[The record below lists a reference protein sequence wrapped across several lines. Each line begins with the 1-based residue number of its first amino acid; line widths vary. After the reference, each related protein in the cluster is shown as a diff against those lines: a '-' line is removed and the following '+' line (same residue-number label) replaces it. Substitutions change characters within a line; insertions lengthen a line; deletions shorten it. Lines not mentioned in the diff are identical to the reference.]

1 LLLNSQIETMKF
13 KHFFTVVFLLLF
25 VAVNAQDNY
34 TSNNKKAIKHHKEA
48 QKQFENRNNSD
59 ALKFNLKSL
68 KSDPKFIE
76 ALVLNA
82 YIHIADNNKL
92 SAISSFEKAIKLNP
106 QFFPAN
112 LLHLGELY
120 FRTQQYQKS
129 QDILAVYV
137 KQYKP
142 KAKTKQK
149 AMYFLASSMFALK
162 AIKNPVPFT
171 PENLGP
177 NVNSKLRDYN
187 PVMDVAQTKITF
199 TRTIPD
205 NSPGG
210 AREDIYTSLKGND
223 SWSVARSEGTPL
235 NSELREGAPSLTSD
249 GNTMILTICESYGN
263 YGQGRHGL
271 GSCDLFVSNLKNG
284 RWTNPRNLGNKI
296 NSRHFD
302 SQSSIS
308 SNGSDIYFSSSR
320 PGGFGKTDIYV
331 CEIKNGKISTP
342 KNLGFEINTNGS
354 EEGVFIHPDNNT
366 LYFTSTG
373 HPGMGGSDIFMS
385 KKQTD
390 GSWGK
395 PVNLGYPINTFE
407 DEWGLTIDATG
418 TYAYFASDRE
428 GGFGEMDIYKFPLP
442 EALKP
447 TPVTY
452 LKGFVFDN
460 ESNTPVPAS
469 IELIDL
475 ATKKVVFQ
483 AFAQRD
489 NGEFFVCLPAGKDYA
504 LNVSQDGYLFHSEN
518 FTMTDG
524 TKLEPYQKDVGLE
537 PIKVGVPV
545 VLNNIFFDTDK
556 FDLKPK
562 SETELEILH
571 TFLNQNP
578 MLKIEISGHTDNRG
592 GKAHNLTL
600 SDNRAKSVYDYLVNK
615 GIATERLSFKGH
627 GDTKPRETNDTV
639 EGRAKNRRT
648 EFMVVK

>member
-1 LLLNSQIETMKF
+1 MKI
-13 KHFFTVVFLLLF
+13 KHIATFVFFLLIIF
-25 VAVNAQDNY
+25 NVSAQQHL
-34 TSNNKKAIKHHKEA
+34 TSSNKKAIKNHKEA
-48 QKQFENRNNSD
+48 QQLFENRNNTD
-59 ALKFNLKSL
+59 ALKYNLKSL
-68 KSDPKFIE
+68 KADPNFIE

-82 YIHIADNNKL
+82 YIHIADNKKL
-92 SAISSFEKAIKLNP
+92 KAISSFEKAVKLNP
-106 QFFPAN
+106 QFFPGN
-112 LLHLGELY
+112 LMHLGELY
-120 FRTQQYQKS
+120 FRTQQYKKS
-129 QDILAVYV
+129 LDILVVYV
-137 KQYKP
+137 KQYNP
-142 KAKTKQK
+142 KGKTKEK
-149 AMYFLASSMFALK
+149 AMYFLASSKFALE
-162 AIKNPVPFT
+162 AFANPVPFV

-205 NSPGG
+205 NSPSG
-210 AREDIYTSLKGND
+210 AREDIYTSLKSNGN
-223 SWSVARSEGTPL
+223 WTAARSEGAPL

-249 GNTMILTICESYGN
+249 GNTMLLTICESYGN
-263 YGQGRHGL
+263 YGQGRNGL
-271 GSCDLFVSNLKNG
+271 GSCDLFVSNLKGNH
-284 RWTNPRNLGNKI
+284 WTNPKNLGKTI
-296 NSRHFD
+296 NSKYFD

-308 SNGSDIYFSSSR
+308 ANGSEIYFSSSR

-331 CEIKNGKISTP
+331 CHIKGGKLTTP
-342 KNLGFEINTNGS
+342 KNLGFDINTNGS

-385 KKQTD
+385 RKNID
-390 GSWGK
+390 GTWGK
-395 PVNLGYPINTFE
+395 PTNLGYPINTFE

-452 LKGFVFDN
+452 LRGSVFDV
-460 ESNTPVPAS
+460 ESKIPVPAS
-469 IELIDL
+469 VELIDL
-475 ATKKVVFQ
+475 ATKKSVFKS
-483 AFAQRD
+483 FAKSAD
-489 NGEFFVCLPAGKDYA
+489 GEFFVCLPSGKDYA

-518 FTMTDG
+518 FTLTEG
-524 TKLEPYQKDVGLE
+524 TKLEPYIKDVGLE

-571 TFLNQNP
+571 KFLVQNS
-578 MLKIEISGHTDNRG
+578 MLKIEISGHTDDRG
-592 GKAHNLTL
+592 KKDHNLIL
-600 SDNRAKSVYDYLVNK
+600 SNNRAKSVYDYLLNN
-615 GIATERLSFKGH
+615 GITAERLSFKGY
-627 GDTKPRETNDTV
+627 GDKKPRESNDT
-639 EGRAKNRRT
+639 EKGRAKNRRT
-648 EFMVVK
+648 EFIIVK

>member
-1 LLLNSQIETMKF
+1 MTLKNILTV
-13 KHFFTVVFLLLF
+13 FFTLAVVF
-25 VAVNAQDNY
+25 ASSAQGTFN
-34 TSNNKKAIKHHKEA
+34 TKNKKAIKHHKEA
-48 QKQFENRNNSD
+48 QKQFESKNNTD

-68 KSDPKFIE
+68 KADPEFIE

-82 YIHIADNNKL
+82 YIHITDNHKL
-92 SAISSFEKAIKLNP
+92 KAISSFEKAVKLNP
-106 QFFPAN
+106 HFFPGN

-129 QDILAVYV
+129 FDILAVYV

-149 AMYFLASSMFALK
+149 ALFFLASSQFALK
-162 AIKNPVPFT
+162 ALKNPVPFT

-177 NVNSKLRDYN
+177 NVNSKLKDYN

-199 TRTIPD
+199 TRTTPN
-205 NSPGG
+205 NSPAG
-210 AREDIYTSLKGND
+210 AREDIFTSLKQND
-223 SWSVARSEGTPL
+223 TWTLARSEAPPL

-249 GNTMILTICESYGN
+249 GNTMLLTICETFGN
-263 YGQGRHGL
+263 YGQGRNGL
-271 GSCDLFVSNLKNG
+271 GSCDLFVSTLSNG
-284 RWTNPRNLGNKI
+284 KWINPRNLGKTI
-296 NSRHFD
+296 NSKYFD

-308 SNGSDIYFSSSR
+308 SNGSEIYFCSSR
-320 PGGFGKTDIYV
+320 PGGFGKTDLYV
-331 CEIKNGKISTP
+331 CEVKSGKLTTP
-342 KNLGFEINTNGS
+342 KNLGFDINTNGS
-354 EEGVFIHPDNNT
+354 EQGVFIHPDNST
-366 LYFTSTG
+366 LYFTSDG
-373 HPGMGGSDIFMS
+373 HPGMGRSDIFMS
-385 KKQTD
+385 KRKTD
-390 GSWGK
+390 GTWGK

-418 TYAYFASDRE
+418 TFAYFASDRE

-452 LKGFVFDN
+452 LKGFVFDMD
-460 ESNTPVPAS
+460 SKIPVPAS

-475 ATKKVVFQ
+475 ATKKTVFQ
-483 AFAQRD
+483 SFADRG
-489 NGEFFVCLPAGKDYA
+489 NGEFFVCLPSGKDYA

-518 FTMTDG
+518 FTMTEG
-524 TKLEPYQKDVGLE
+524 TKLEPYKKDIGLE

-556 FDLKPK
+556 SDLKPK
-562 SETELEILH
+562 SETELEILY
-571 TFLNQNP
+571 TFLSQNP

-592 GKAHNLTL
+592 GKDHNVLL
-600 SDNRAKSVYDYLVNK
+600 SINRSKSVYDYLMNK
-615 GIATERLSFKGH
+615 GITADRLSFKGY
-627 GDTKPRETNDTV
+627 GDEKPRDSNDTV
-639 EGRAKNRRT
+639 TGRANNRRT